1 MSAKAAVDEST
12 LPVAA
17 VTRNGAWLP
26 AVDVR
31 ELPDEYIVLADLPGL
46 KPGDVDVTWDDNIL
60 TIAGAR
66 RDRLHTGGVPFRLER
81 PTGRLLRSLRLPDGC
96 DAAELEAH
104 IRDGVLEV
112 RIPRAA
118 RTIRNATPDGFELAA
133 PVKTKAT
140 GDLDAGS
147 SRRPCGS
154 ARLAR
159 AGSSSGRAPA
169 TYAGK

>member
-1 MSAKAAVDEST
+1 MSAEAAADEPP

-17 VTRNGAWLP
+17 FTCNGAWLP

-31 ELPDEYIVLADLPGL
+31 ELPDEYIVLADL
-46 KPGDVDVTWDDNIL
+46 
-60 TIAGAR
+60 IAGAR

-96 DAAELEAH
+96 DATELEAH

-118 RTIRNATPDGFELAA
+118 RTIRNATSDVNLCKLEICVVCTESRAR
-133 PVKTKAT
+133 
-140 GDLDAGS
+140 
-147 SRRPCGS
+147 RRPPRR
-154 ARLAR
+154 ARNR
-159 AGSSSGRAPA
+159 SFAGPSLRRDRG
-169 TYAGK
+169 

>member
-1 MSAKAAVDEST
+1 MSAEAAADEPP

-17 VTRNGAWLP
+17 FTCNGAWLP

-31 ELPDEYIVLADLPGL
+31 ELPDEYIVLADL
-46 KPGDVDVTWDDNIL
+46 
-60 TIAGAR
+60 IAGAR

-96 DAAELEAH
+96 DATELEAH

-112 RIPRAA
+112 RKPRAA

-169 TYAGK
+169 TYAGR

>member
-1 MSAKAAVDEST
+1 MPAKATGDEPL
-12 LPVAA
+12 LPVTA

-31 ELPDEYIVLADLPGL
+31 ELPDQYIVLADLPGL
-46 KPGDVDVTWDDNIL
+46 KPGDVDVTSDDNIL

-81 PTGRLLRSLRLPDGC
+81 PTGKLLRSLRLPDGC

-112 RIPRAA
+112 RIPKAA
-118 RTIRNATPDGFELAA
+118 HTIRSAA
-133 PVKTKAT
+133 SDV
-140 GDLDAGS
+140 
-147 SRRPCGS
+147 RREVAC
-154 ARLAR
+154 ARR
-159 AGSSSGRAPA
+159 
-169 TYAGK
+169 